1 MKLPKFITK
10 LRKNTV
16 SKEVKEYRLAKK
28 LFYKLWSLHIIK
40 VFFVFL
46 LLLLLSP
53 LIIFMMYKPK
63 VQENVNY
70 GITFSKKYA
79 DQLEINW
86 HELYLSTL
94 DDLGVKN
101 IRLVAYWDDV
111 EKSRDEYDFSDVK
124 WQLDQAALRDVN
136 VIMTIGRKV
145 PRYPE
150 CFQPQ
155 WWSELESEQAQDIEL
170 LEYVKVAVETLKE
183 YDNIKMWQ
191 IENEPFFKFGECD
204 DPPLKKE
211 TVLEEIQVAK
221 SIDDRPILVQD
232 SGEGGFWFPAYQ
244 AGDYL
249 GISMYRKVW
258 YDFWQVFLG
267 NFIYFKYPLAHWT
280 YKIKADLTMVPHQ
293 NIIVTE
299 LQAEPWGPAVN
310 SQLSLKE
317 KNKTMSRHQFLD
329 TISYAQ
335 KAGFKDYY
343 FWGAEWWYWEKY
355 VNDNPYFW
363 DTAKALFTK
372 ESGELPPTQ

>member
-1 MKLPKFITK
+1 MKLPKLLAK
-10 LRKNTV
+10 LRGNTTT
-16 SKEVKEYRLAKK
+16 KEVKEFRLAKRLFSK
-28 LFYKLWSLHIIK
+28 LFSLHIVK
-40 VFFVFL
+40 VLLVFL

-53 LIIFMMYKPK
+53 MIIFIMYRPK
-63 VQENVNY
+63 VQEDVNY
-70 GITFSKKYA
+70 GVTFSKRYS
-79 DQLEINW
+79 DQLELNW
-86 HELYLSTL
+86 QQVYLSIL
-94 DDLGVKN
+94 DDLEVKN

-111 EKSRDEYDFSDVK
+111 EGVRDEYDFSDII
-124 WQLDQAALRDVN
+124 WQLDQAEIRDVN
-136 VIMTIGRKV
+136 VIMTLGRKV

-150 CFQPQ
+150 CFQPK
-155 WWSELESEQAQDIEL
+155 WWQELENEHAQNIEL
-170 LEYVKVAVETLKE
+170 LEYVKVATETLKE
-183 YDNIKMWQ
+183 YDNIQMWQ
-191 IENEPFFKFGECD
+191 VENEPFFKFGECD
-204 DPPLKKE
+204 DPPLQKE
-211 TVLEEIQVAK
+211 VVLNEIEIVK
-221 SIDDRPILVQD
+221 SIDNRPILVQD
-232 SGEGGFWFPAYQ
+232 SGEGGFWFPSYQ

-258 YDFWQVFLG
+258 YDFWHVFLG

-343 FWGAEWWYWEKY
+343 FWGVEWWYWEKY
-355 VNDNPYFW
+355 VNNNPYFW
-363 DTAKALFTK
+363 DTAAALFTK
-372 ESGELPPTQ
+372 

>member
-1 MKLPKFITK
+1 MKLPKLLTK
-10 LRKNTV
+10 LRRKRTTE
-16 SKEVKEYRLAKK
+16 EVRELRTAKK
-28 LFYKLWSLHIIK
+28 LFRKLFSLHIIK
-40 VFFVFL
+40 VFCVLL

-53 LIIFMMYKPK
+53 LIIYFIYRPQ

-79 DQLEINW
+79 KQLDLNW
-86 HELYLSTL
+86 KTVYLSVL
-94 DDLGVKN
+94 DDLEVKN
-101 IRLVAYWDDV
+101 LRLVAYWDDV
-111 EKSRDEYDFSDVK
+111 EAERDQYDFSDII
-124 WQLDQAALRDVN
+124 WQLDQAELRDVN

-150 CFQPQ
+150 CFQPA
-155 WWSELESEQAQDIEL
+155 WWEKLDNPQVQNVEL
-170 LEYVKVAVETLKE
+170 LEYVKTATETLKD
-183 YDNIKMWQ
+183 YDNIVMWQ
-191 IENEPFFKFGECD
+191 VENEPFFKFGECQN
-204 DPPLKKE
+204 PLLQKD
-211 TVLEEIQVAK
+211 TVLKEIEIVRSLDK
-221 SIDDRPILVQD
+221 RPILVQD

-258 YDFWQVFLG
+258 YDFWHVFLG

-299 LQAEPWGPAVN
+299 LQAEPWGPALN
-310 SQLSLKE
+310 SQLSQKE
-317 KNKTMSRHQFLD
+317 KDKTMSRHQFLD

-335 KAGFKDYY
+335 KAGFRDYY

-363 DTAKALFTK
+363 DTAKALFSQSPGQTP
-372 ESGELPPTQ
+372 LP

>member
-1 MKLPKFITK
+1 MKLPKLLTK
-10 LRKNTV
+10 LRRKRTTE
-16 SKEVKEYRLAKK
+16 EVRELRTAKK
-28 LFYKLWSLHIIK
+28 LFRKLFSLHIIK
-40 VFFVFL
+40 VFCVLL

-53 LIIFMMYKPK
+53 LIIYFIYRPQ

-79 DQLEINW
+79 KQLDLNW
-86 HELYLSTL
+86 KTVYLSVL
-94 DDLGVKN
+94 DDLEVKN
-101 IRLVAYWDDV
+101 LRLVAYWDDV
-111 EKSRDEYDFSDVK
+111 EAERDQYDFSDII
-124 WQLDQAALRDVN
+124 WQLDQAELRDVN

-150 CFQPQ
+150 CFQPA
-155 WWSELESEQAQDIEL
+155 WWEKLDNPQVQNVEL
-170 LEYVKVAVETLKE
+170 LEYVKIATETLKD
-183 YDNIKMWQ
+183 YDNIVMWQ
-191 IENEPFFKFGECD
+191 VENEPFFKFGECQN
-204 DPPLKKE
+204 PLLQKD
-211 TVLEEIQVAK
+211 TVLKEIEIVRSLDK
-221 SIDDRPILVQD
+221 RPILVQD

-258 YDFWQVFLG
+258 YDFWHVFLG

-299 LQAEPWGPAVN
+299 LQAEPWGPALN
-310 SQLSLKE
+310 SQLSQKE
-317 KNKTMSRHQFLD
+317 KDKTMSRHQFLD

-335 KAGFKDYY
+335 KAGFRDYY

-363 DTAKALFTK
+363 DTAKALFSQNPGQTP
-372 ESGELPPTQ
+372 LP

>member
-1 MKLPKFITK
+1 MKLPKLLTK
-10 LRKNTV
+10 LRRKRTTE
-16 SKEVKEYRLAKK
+16 EVRELRTAKK
-28 LFYKLWSLHIIK
+28 LFRKLFSLHIIK
-40 VFFVFL
+40 VFCVLL

-53 LIIFMMYKPK
+53 LIIYFIYRPQ

-79 DQLEINW
+79 KQLDLNW
-86 HELYLSTL
+86 KTVYLSVL
-94 DDLGVKN
+94 DDLEVKN
-101 IRLVAYWDDV
+101 LRLVAYWDDV
-111 EKSRDEYDFSDVK
+111 EAERDQYDFSDII
-124 WQLDQAALRDVN
+124 WQLDQAELRDVN

-150 CFQPQ
+150 CFQPA
-155 WWSELESEQAQDIEL
+155 WWEKLDNPQVQNVEL
-170 LEYVKVAVETLKE
+170 LEYVKIATETLKD
-183 YDNIKMWQ
+183 YDNIVMWQ
-191 IENEPFFKFGECD
+191 VENEPFFKFGECQN
-204 DPPLKKE
+204 PLLQKD
-211 TVLEEIQVAK
+211 TVLKEIEIVRSLDK
-221 SIDDRPILVQD
+221 RPILVQD

-258 YDFWQVFLG
+258 YDFWHVFLG

-299 LQAEPWGPAVN
+299 LQAEPWGPALN
-310 SQLSLKE
+310 SQLSQKE
-317 KNKTMSRHQFLD
+317 KDKTMSRHQFLD

-335 KAGFKDYY
+335 KAGFRDYY

-363 DTAKALFTK
+363 DTAKALFSQSPGQTP
-372 ESGELPPTQ
+372 LP